1 MSTIRGPSYFAGS
14 TGHTKRL
21 CGAVVLNYKHEKEKV
36 GYHILQLLTTNI
48 K

>member
-14 TGHTKRL
+14 TGHTKRF
-21 CGAVVLNYKHEKEKV
+21 GVVVLNYKHEKEKV
-36 GYHILQLLTTNI
+36 GYYILQLLTTNI